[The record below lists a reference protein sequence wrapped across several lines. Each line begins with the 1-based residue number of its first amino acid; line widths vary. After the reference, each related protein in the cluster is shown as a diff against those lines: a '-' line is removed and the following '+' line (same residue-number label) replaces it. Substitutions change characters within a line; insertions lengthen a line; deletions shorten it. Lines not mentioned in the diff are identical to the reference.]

1 MHRNESL
8 FIQFKSLKVV
18 KRRKKRE
25 LQPSRTTT
33 KFLEIFADSWRWH
46 GWWQSEKMVTKS
58 VKIIGIF
65 WVLIHNSITTLEKK
79 IKIWSDCIKTVFR
92 NFMLTDKILIYFVIC
107 FYFCLQI
114 LTTIQ
119 SAKNSLFRWIQ
130 MSF

>member
-1 MHRNESL
+1 
-8 FIQFKSLKVV
+8 
-18 KRRKKRE
+18 
-25 LQPSRTTT
+25 
-33 KFLEIFADSWRWH
+33 
-46 GWWQSEKMVTKS
+46 MVTKEWYGDKRWRNKS
-58 VKIIGIF
+58 KSFDILVK
-65 WVLIHNSITTLEKK
+65 LIYYNITALEKK

-119 SAKNSLFRWIQ
+119 SAKDRLFRWIQ